1 MNIRERD
8 AERRERR
15 RPRLESKSSKKP
27 RLALHVA
34 TSIARQQF
42 QEWLVQEWLEK
53 RRAAARGRP
62 ALPSCVHCGHVRP
75 ASPDIRTDVD
85 GRPVCAFCLSDGL
98 GGSGE
103 ELGLFRTYARD
114 WRRWCWSCDQM
125 AREGR

>member
-8 AERRERR
+8 AERHE

-27 RLALHVA
+27 RLALDVA

-42 QEWLVQEWLEK
+42 VLQEWLEK
-53 RRAAARGRP
+53 RRAAARGLP

-98 GGSGE
+98 GGSG
-103 ELGLFRTYARD
+103 LFRTYARD

>member
-1 MNIRERD
+1 MVET
-8 AERRERR
+8 E
-15 RPRLESKSSKKP
+15 SSKKP
-27 RLALHVA
+27 PL
-34 TSIARQQF
+34 ARQVAALIAAHR
-42 QEWLVQEWLEK
+42 WRHWREK
-53 RRAAARGRP
+53 RRGAARALGPRP
-62 ALPSCVHCGHVRP
+62 GCLHCGHVRP

-98 GGSGE
+98 GGGGE